1 MNYANIVNNIAVD
14 VSDDPATHYHP
25 DIAAQFVEVPDEVQ
39 TGWVLGGDGSW
50 SAPVA
55 VDPQP
60 EPEVKAAVVSTVH
73 FKLLFTAVERIT
85 LRKLREA
92 DPGVDDFFDIIDDP
106 RLVEVNLGLA
116 STQNGIKY
124 AVAALVK
131 AGAINS
137 ADAETRIAE
146 IISGKMQ

>member
-39 TGWVLGGDGSW
+39 QGWVLGDDGAW
-50 SAPVA
+50 SAPVIESA
-55 VDPQP
+55 P
-60 EPEVKAAVVSTVH
+60 EPVAVRPSVSPVE

>member
-1 MNYANIVNNIAVD
+1 MNYARILDNIAVEIAN
-14 VSDDPATHYHP
+14 DPASQFHP
-25 DIAAQFVEVPDEVQ
+25 DIAAQFVEVPGEVLV
-39 TGWVLGGDGSW
+39 GWLLSDDGAW

-60 EPEVKAAVVSTVH
+60 EPELKPVVVSTVH

>member
-14 VSDDPATHYHP
+14 VSDDPAAQYHP
-25 DIAAQFVEVPDEVQ
+25 DIAAQFVEVPDEVEA
-39 TGWVLGGDGSW
+39 GWVLSDDGAW

-55 VDPQP
+55 PDPQP
-60 EPEVKAAVVSTVH
+60 EPGANAVVVSTVH